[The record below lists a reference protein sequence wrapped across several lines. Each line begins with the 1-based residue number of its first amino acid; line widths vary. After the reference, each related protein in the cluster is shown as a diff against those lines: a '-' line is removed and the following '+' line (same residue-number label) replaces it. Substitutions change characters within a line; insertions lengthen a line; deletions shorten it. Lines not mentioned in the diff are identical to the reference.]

1 MKVLALELH
10 RLAIPLVRP
19 FETSFGRQT
28 GRQVLLVRVRT
39 AAGDGWGEGVAGAAP
54 VYWSE

>member
-1 MKVLALELH
+1 VKVLALELH

-28 GRQVLLVRVRT
+28 GRQVLLVHVCT
-39 AAGDGWGEGVAGAAP
+39 DVGDGWG
-54 VYWSE
+54 